1 MPNEHERAHSSPA
14 VAPAVAPAASGS
26 LLPRFHQL
34 TNKQNLGNCCSMN
47 APIRPAQPTGTT
59 MARKQLPQ
67 TSRYQRWK

>member
-34 TNKQNLGNCCSMN
+34 TNKQKTVLD
-47 APIRPAQPTGTT
+47 ILKTTQPYF
-59 MARKQLPQ
+59 
-67 TSRYQRWK
+67 S